1 MMQCN
6 RCWHGLARSVRANDG
21 GDSAAGATT
30 PGRWH
35 GRPRHSSLE
44 HPDRLA
50 LNTPGVRVKAQQPP
64 SQVCEPANRGRTW
77 KSCSLRI
84 GVASCLIL
92 AAGSGIASPGDQ
104 EAAPASYLVRPMLH
118 TITVI
123 GEGRATAKPDVA
135 MATIGVET
143 IGKTLAEANDRN
155 NAKMEGLVKTLKAS
169 GISDKDI
176 QTANY
181 SVVPERKYSR
191 ETGPGEIT
199 SFRISNQVRVKF
211 RDLKKI
217 GATLDQVV
225 KDGANTVQS
234 IAFEADDPTPI
245 RARASAAAVGAA
257 HVKAEE
263 IAKAAGIKLGEVVQI
278 SEVIGGEPRPMAMMA
293 APMAA
298 GAPARSVP
306 VEQGE
311 LEFTA
316 HLQVIYAIR

>member
-1 MMQCN
+1 MPKPSL
-6 RCWHGLARSVRANDG
+6 RVRA
-21 GDSAAGATT
+21 S
-30 PGRWH
+30 R
-35 GRPRHSSLE
+35 
-44 HPDRLA
+44 
-50 LNTPGVRVKAQQPP
+50 
-64 SQVCEPANRGRTW
+64 NRGRKAKNRW
-77 KSCSLRI
+77 L
-84 GVASCLIL
+84 GVGAASCLIL
-92 AAGSGIASPGDQ
+92 AAGSGIA
-104 EAAPASYLVRPMLH
+104 APAEPEGTPASHLLRPMIH

-135 MATIGVET
+135 MAMVGVET

-169 GISDKDI
+169 GIADKDI
-176 QTANY
+176 QTTNY
-181 SVVPERKYSR
+181 SVVPERKYNR
-191 ETGPGEIT
+191 DTGPGEIT
-199 SFRISNQVRVKF
+199 SFRVSNQVRVKF

-217 GATLDQVV
+217 GATLDQLV

-245 RARASAAAVGAA
+245 RARASAAAVSAA
-257 HVKAEE
+257 RVKAEE
-263 IAKAAGIKLGEVVQI
+263 IAKAGGVKLGEVVQI

-298 GAPARSVP
+298 RAPGSVP

-316 HLQVIYAIR
+316 HLQVVYAIR

>member
-1 MMQCN
+1 M
-6 RCWHGLARSVRANDG
+6 
-21 GDSAAGATT
+21 
-30 PGRWH
+30 PG
-35 GRPRHSSLE
+35 
-44 HPDRLA
+44 
-50 LNTPGVRVKAQQPP
+50 
-64 SQVCEPANRGRTW
+64 
-77 KSCSLRI
+77 
-84 GVASCLIL
+84 
-92 AAGSGIASPGDQ
+92 
-104 EAAPASYLVRPMLH
+104 ASYLVRPMLH

-143 IGKTLAEANDRN
+143 IGKTLGDANDRN
-155 NAKMEGLVKTLKAS
+155 NAKMEVLVKTLKAS
-169 GISDKDI
+169 GIADKDI
-176 QTANY
+176 QTTNY

-199 SFRISNQVRVKF
+199 SFRVSNQVRVKF

-217 GATLDQVV
+217 GGTLDQVV

-257 HVKAEE
+257 RVKAEE
-263 IAKAAGIKLGEVVQI
+263 IAKAAGVKLGEVVQI
-278 SEVIGGEPRPMAMMA
+278 SEVFGGEPRPMAMMA
-293 APMAA
+293 AAPMAA
-298 GAPARSVP
+298 GSPARSVP

-311 LEFTA
+311 LEFAA

>member
-1 MMQCN
+1 M
-6 RCWHGLARSVRANDG
+6 
-21 GDSAAGATT
+21 
-30 PGRWH
+30 
-35 GRPRHSSLE
+35 
-44 HPDRLA
+44 
-50 LNTPGVRVKAQQPP
+50 QQPP
-64 SQVCEPANRGRTW
+64 SLVCEASNRGRTR
-77 KSCSLRI
+77 KSRSLGI
-84 GVASCLIL
+84 GAASCLIL
-92 AAGSGIASPGDQ
+92 VAGSGIASPGDP
-104 EAAPASYLVRPMLH
+104 EAPSASYLVRPMLH

-135 MATIGVET
+135 LATIGVET
-143 IGKTLAEANDRN
+143 IGKTLGDANDRN
-155 NAKMEGLVKTLKAS
+155 NAKMEGLVKTLKAN
-169 GISDKDI
+169 GIADKDI
-176 QTANY
+176 QTTNY

-199 SFRISNQVRVKF
+199 SFRVSNQVRVKF

-217 GATLDQVV
+217 GATLDQLV

-263 IAKAAGIKLGEVVQI
+263 IAKAAGVKLGEVVQI
-278 SEVIGGEPRPMAMMA
+278 SEVFGGEPRPMAMMA
-293 APMAA
+293 AASMAA

-311 LEFTA
+311 LEFAA